1 LRPRTATTGFGSR
14 PTASHSR
21 RSAFHLLQ
29 DILLRFAQPS
39 AERNFPPPPFPTTTR
54 ALPLGARSEVGRMFR
69 RVSLVWAVVCA
80 ALATGCGGGNED
92 KAPAAPRILSF
103 TATPDLVDEGDEVVL
118 AWETQNA
125 DSISIRIEGGETVEL
140 GDAAP
145 AKGTV
150 IVRPDGPTTYVLF
163 AKGRGGSAESS
174 ASVAIKQPAGTLV
187 ASAEKVSWGESV
199 ELRWTT
205 EHAEKIRLY
214 RDDELLVQTE
224 QPEGVHEDVPP
235 LSGTYRLVVL
245 RKEQQ
250 SESTLPIRVQP
261 VVLRFEPGRAGPR
274 PPGKPEPIT
283 WEVGGAREVEL
294 GTSAGEK
301 VVVEVEPRASGTT
314 PLVVRMAPSI
324 WRPAAASSAL
334 GRPPRPPSSFRRSSG
349 RLPSTPRS

>member
-1 LRPRTATTGFGSR
+1 M
-14 PTASHSR
+14 
-21 RSAFHLLQ
+21 
-29 DILLRFAQPS
+29 PS
-39 AERNFPPPPFPTTTR
+39 
-54 ALPLGARSEVGRMFR
+54 
-69 RVSLVWAVVCA
+69 
-80 ALATGCGGGNED
+80 
-92 KAPAAPRILSF
+92 
-103 TATPDLVDEGDEVVL
+103 
-118 AWETQNA
+118 
-125 DSISIRIEGGETVEL
+125 
-140 GDAAP
+140 
-145 AKGTV
+145 
-150 IVRPDGPTTYVLF
+150 
-163 AKGRGGSAESS
+163 
-174 ASVAIKQPAGTLV
+174 KQPAGTLV

-245 RKEQQ
+245 RKEKQ

-261 VVLRFEPGRAGPR
+261 VVLRFEPERAGPL
-274 PPGKPEPIT
+274 PLGKPEPIT